1 MKKYVFFVGVGI
13 FIGCASSKN
22 QIAVD
27 SSSDATDS
35 LESDSKGNVDLAL
48 EIASDLQR
56 DDASTEDEG
65 DASPPAPAQVVALDT
80 RVVFDKKT
88 LTLSL
93 FRKDKVL
100 LAFEKDGFSLG
111 AVNEV
116 LDNLSYDPWYLYPAS
131 GLEDQYSPPEGLV
144 FLEVLDAEVTNADG
158 ESFSLRLF
166 YDQGFEASLLVSKDA
181 DDRVALHFVPEKLGE
196 RVAFFRLRART
207 NEDEAFY
214 GLGAWHDH
222 VNHRGKTRV
231 MQMEVDLESE
241 TSHND
246 GHVRV
251 PLLIGSSGF
260 GMFVN
265 SLFGMVFD
273 CASQE
278 KDLLEIMVGSGKHST
293 DGLLFYLFSEDHP
306 LDITKHYYELTGFP
320 KLPASWALGPWI
332 WRDEGVD
339 QDKVISD
346 LMAIRD
352 YDLATTGYWIDRPY
366 ASAVNS
372 FDFNPSDYYDPASMI
387 QTAHD
392 LGFKIALW
400 HSPYV
405 NPKEEASKPLFD
417 YAMENGFFPPVV
429 GVTGKWGPIVDFTN
443 PLATKWW
450 QSLLSRYTSI
460 GVEGYKLDY
469 GEEVVLG
476 FLGARTPWLF
486 YDGSD
491 ERTMH
496 HLYQFWYHKVYAE
509 TLPEDGGFLLV
520 RTGTIGDQVHA
531 PIVWPG
537 DLDASFDM
545 HGAPISKDGGTK
557 KAVGGF
563 PTSVIY
569 GVSLGPSGFPFY
581 GADTGGYIHA
591 PPDKELFTRWFE
603 QTCFSSVMQVGNGA
617 STVPWEL
624 HGPNGY
630 DEEMLSWYRFYSR
643 LHLRLWP
650 YLWTLATEIR
660 KTGRPIQRPFGLQYP
675 ELGVHPWDQYMLG
688 DELLV
693 APVMERGRRTRKV
706 FLPEGKWVH
715 FLNGMI
721 FEGSGEKD
729 VDADLGS
736 IPVFLRQDGIVP
748 LLRPTIDTL
757 NPVANPEAIDSYAT
771 SAGLLYVRVFPVASN
786 EKMLFDSTILGHERT
801 EQALSLSYKGGEEF
815 RFGVVFEI
823 YGIEKKPAEVTKD
836 AILLPEVSALEGV
849 EDGFVYDSAGVTPLV
864 IKASGSECKI
874 AVRWGE

>member
-1 MKKYVFFVGVGI
+1 MKKDVYFVT
-13 FIGCASSKN
+13 IGFMVACGGGSGKEQRLDVQSDCALDCHED
-22 QIAVD
+22 V
-27 SSSDATDS
+27 
-35 LESDSKGNVDLAL
+35 LF
-48 EIASDLQR
+48 DLQT
-56 DDASTEDEG
+56 DDVTIEKEG
-65 DASPPAPAQVVALDT
+65 DATPPTLAQVVAGNT
-80 RVVFDKKT
+80 KVQFDKKA

-93 FRKDKVL
+93 FRMDKL
-100 LAFEKDGFSLG
+100 LLVFEREGFSLG

-116 LDNLSYDPWYLYPAS
+116 FDNLSYDPWFFYPAS
-131 GLEDQYSPPEGLV
+131 GFQEQYSPPEGLV
-144 FLEVLDAEVTNADG
+144 FLEPLDAELAQTEAT
-158 ESFSLRLF
+158 SFTVHLF
-166 YDQGFEASLLVSKDA
+166 YEQGFESLLLVSKDA
-181 DDRVALHFVPEKLGE
+181 DDRIALRFEPETHGE
-196 RVAFFRLRART
+196 RVAFFRLRAKT
-207 NEDEAFY
+207 QEDEAFY

-231 MQMEVDLESE
+231 MQMEIDLESE

-260 GMFVN
+260 GIFVN

-278 KDLLEIMVGSGKHST
+278 KDLLEIMVGAGKHSS
-293 DGLLFYLFSEDHP
+293 DGLSFYLLSEGNP
-306 LDITKHYYELTGFP
+306 LDITRHYYELTGFP
-320 KLPASWALGPWI
+320 ALPARWAFGPWI

-339 QDKVISD
+339 QDKVVAD

-352 YDLATTGYWIDRPY
+352 NDLATTGYWIDRPY

-372 FDFNPSDYYDPASMI
+372 FDFNPLDYYDPASMI

-392 LGFKIALW
+392 LGFRIALW

-405 NPKEEASKPLFD
+405 NPKEEASKPLND
-417 YAMENGFFPPVV
+417 YAKEKGFFPPVV
-429 GVTGKWGPIVDFTN
+429 GVPGKWGPIVDFTN
-443 PLATKWW
+443 PLAKEWW
-450 QSLLSRYTSI
+450 QSLLSNYTSI

-476 FLGARTPWLF
+476 FLGMRTPWLF
-486 YDGSD
+486 YDNSD

-537 DLDASFDM
+537 DLDATFNM
-545 HGAPISKDGGTK
+545 HDDPIADDGSTK

-563 PTSVIY
+563 PASVIY

-624 HGPNGY
+624 GGSDGY

-643 LHLRLWP
+643 LHLRLWA
-650 YLWTLATEIR
+650 YLWDIAVGMR

-688 DELLV
+688 DELLI
-693 APVMERGRRTRKV
+693 APVMERGKRTRKV
-706 FLPEGKWVH
+706 FFPSGKWVH
-715 FLNGMI
+715 FLEGQI
-721 FEGSGEKD
+721 LDGSGEKD
-729 VDADLGS
+729 VEADLGS
-736 IPVFLRQDGIVP
+736 IPVFLKEDGIVP
-748 LLRPTIDTL
+748 MLRPTIDTL

-771 SAGLLYVRVFPVASN
+771 TAGLLYVRVFPVTSK
-786 EKMLFDSTILGHERT
+786 EITLFDNTVVGHERR
-801 EQALSLSYKGGEEF
+801 ELALDLSYKGGDEF
-815 RFGVVFEI
+815 HFGVVFEI
-823 YGIEKKPAEVTKD
+823 YGIEKKPVEVTKD
-836 AILLPEVSALEGV
+836 GVLLPEVSSIEEAKE
-849 EDGFVYDSAGVTPLV
+849 GFVYDKDAPTPLV
-864 IKASGSECKI
+864 VKASGTEAKI
-874 AVRWGE
+874 VVSWEE

>member
-1 MKKYVFFVGVGI
+1 MNRHVLFLSIGFLV
-13 FIGCASSKN
+13 GCAGSSGD
-22 QIAVD
+22 QI
-27 SSSDATDS
+27 T
-35 LESDSKGNVDLAL
+35 
-48 EIASDLQR
+48 SDLQADITATSDVGEDFMFELQG
-56 DDASTEDEG
+56 DDGLTQKEG
-65 DASPPAPAQVVALDT
+65 DAVLPNVAEIVAGDT
-80 RVVFDKKT
+80 KVVFDKNT
-88 LTLSL
+88 VSLSL
-93 FRKDKVL
+93 SRGNRVL
-100 LAFEKDGFSLG
+100 LIFERDGFSLG

-116 LDNLSYDPWYLYPAS
+116 LDTLSYDPWYLYPAS
-131 GLEDQYSPPEGLV
+131 GYEEQYSPPEGLV
-144 FLEVLDAEVTNADG
+144 FLETIDAELTKVETN
-158 ESFSLRLF
+158 SFIVRLF
-166 YDQGFEASLLVSKDA
+166 YEQGFKAILLVSKDA
-181 DDRVALHFVPEKLGE
+181 DDRVALRFIPDTLGD
-196 RVAFFRLRART
+196 RVAFFRLRAKT
-207 NEDEAFY
+207 DEDEAFY

-222 VNHRGKTRV
+222 VNHRGKIRV
-231 MQMEVDLESE
+231 MQMEIDLESE

-246 GHVRV
+246 AHVRI

-260 GMFVN
+260 GIFVN

-278 KDLLEIMVGSGKHST
+278 KDVLEIMVGSGKYSGE
-293 DGLLFYLFSEDHP
+293 GLLFYLFSEEHP

-320 KLPASWALGPWI
+320 KLPARWALGPWI

-339 QDKVISD
+339 QDKVIAD
-346 LMAIRD
+346 LIAIRD
-352 YDLATTGYWIDRPY
+352 NDLATTGYWIDRPY

-372 FDFNPSDYYDPASMI
+372 FDFNPLHYYDPAGMI
-387 QTAHD
+387 EFAHD

-417 YAMENGFFPPVV
+417 YAKANGFFPPVI
-429 GVTGKWGPIVDFTN
+429 GVSGKWGPIIDFTN
-443 PLATKWW
+443 PQAYEWW
-450 QSLLSRYTSI
+450 QSLLSRYTSLGI
-460 GVEGYKLDY
+460 EGYKLDY

-476 FLGARTPWLF
+476 FLGRRTPWLF

-509 TLPEDGGFLLV
+509 TLPDDGGFLLV
-520 RTGTIGDQVHA
+520 RTGTIGDQVHG

-537 DLDASFDM
+537 DLDATFSL
-545 HGAPISKDGGTK
+545 HKDPVIDDGTIK

-563 PTSVIY
+563 PASVIY

-624 HGPNGY
+624 GGRDEY

-650 YLWTLATEIR
+650 YLWDLAVKIKE
-660 KTGRPIQRPFGLQYP
+660 TGRPIQRPFGLQYP
-675 ELGVHPWDQYMLG
+675 HLGVHPWDQYMLG

-693 APVMERGRRTRKV
+693 APVMERGKRARKV

-715 FLNGMI
+715 FLNGQI
-721 FEGSGEKD
+721 LEGSGEKD
-729 VDADLGS
+729 VEADLGS
-736 IPVFLRQDGIVP
+736 IPVFLKEDGIVP
-748 LLRPTIDTL
+748 MLRPTIDTL

-771 SAGLLYVRVFPVASN
+771 TPGLLYVRAFPTGSN
-786 EKMLFDSTILGHERT
+786 EITLFDNTFIGHERT
-801 EQALSLSYKGGEEF
+801 EARLTLSYKGGDEF
-815 RFGVVFEI
+815 RFGVVFEV
-823 YGIEKKPAEVTKD
+823 YGIERKPVAVRN
-836 AILLPEVSALEGV
+836 EGV
-849 EDGFVYDSAGVTPLV
+849 LLEEVDSVENAEEGFVYEALSTTPLV
-864 IKASGSECKI
+864 VKVTGAEAKI
-874 AVRWGE
+874 VVTWEH